1 MLFSL
6 ERLVDFRRINNGEMR
21 FSVGAVNVR
30 TGNFVYFNNTTH
42 VIGPAHVVAS
52 GSLPLGFPATEVDG
66 EYYWDGE
73 IISNT
78 PLQWVLNARPRLDTL
93 PFQIDLWNARGD
105 LRRDLMQAE
114 VRPKDI
120 QYSSRTR
127 SATDHYK
134 YMQKLR
140 LAFASLTD
148 DVPKEL
154 RASDEVKLL
163 EQ

>member
-30 TGNFVYFNNTTH
+30 TGNFVYFNNTTQ

-93 PFQIDLWNARGD
+93 RFRSTSGTPGVTCGGISCR
-105 LRRDLMQAE
+105 LRCGR
-114 VRPKDI
+114 
-120 QYSSRTR
+120 RTFNTLVVLGQQPTITSICR
-127 SATDHYK
+127 S
-134 YMQKLR
+134 
-140 LAFASLTD
+140 FGSLS
-148 DVPKEL
+148 P
-154 RASDEVKLL
+154 A
-163 EQ
+163 